1 MKTRHGIALGA
12 CVATFAFGTSAAL
25 AQGSMST
32 NNTPATYQAAQAA
45 GQAAQKVAPPNL
57 VLPADMGGGTW
68 GQRSNTNSNT
78 NNSVPAT
85 GTQPSGTM
93 NNNSTTPTTTTP
105 NTSTAPNTNTGTST
119 NTNNSTTPPNTG
131 GTGNGSGNVSSK

>member
-85 GTQPSGTM
+85 GTQP
-93 NNNSTTPTTTTP
+93 TP
-105 NTSTAPNTNTGTST
+105 NTSTAPNTN
-119 NTNNSTTPPNTG
+119 NSTTAPNTS
-131 GTGNGSGNVSSK
+131 GTGNGSGNGSSK